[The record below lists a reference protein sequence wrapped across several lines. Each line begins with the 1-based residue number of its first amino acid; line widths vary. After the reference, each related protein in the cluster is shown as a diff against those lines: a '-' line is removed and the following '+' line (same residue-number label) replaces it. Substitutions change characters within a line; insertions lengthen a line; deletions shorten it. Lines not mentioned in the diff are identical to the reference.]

1 MCWFSSARRR
11 HNAIRIKF
19 WQVDDDNNQVPGTSE
34 QHDYFFDN
42 DFRVTTGI
50 SAQRISSFRLPGRGR
65 YAVTIERLDSNDANV
80 VTLMAIHAV
89 NVRENVVYPED
100 TIARITIKGS
110 NDSNSNREQKYNMLA
125 QRHTISYDR
134 TTGAVDYAPPKPLVC

>member
-1 MCWFSSARRR
+1 F
-11 HNAIRIKF
+11 
-19 WQVDDDNNQVPGTSE
+19 VPA
-34 QHDYFFDN
+34 
-42 DFRVTTGI
+42 TG
-50 SAQRISSFRLPGRGR
+50 AGR
-65 YAVTIERLDSNDANV
+65 YAVTIERLDNSNDANV

-100 TIARITIKGS
+100 TIARITIKGP

-134 TTGAVDYAPPKPLVC
+134 TTGAVDYTLRPSRSFAAAILHE